1 MKCPA
6 MKQRCIGHL
15 TAWRR
20 KREPR
25 DVYWLSNWPR
35 AFLLAILA
43 SVSWSSIGY
52 AQILGTRV
60 EATSCSSA
68 IGGTVTAS
76 NVSVSVVC
84 GIPTEK
90 VDELVR
96 DAKRP
101 LEELNTQQREN
112 IALLKEKLDLNL
124 GQVRA
129 ALATLGENDIPP
141 ERLAAKL
148 VEIAERFK
156 DLQATAS
163 AQPGDDPKIAA
174 LKADAQRAIEAGELA
189 RADALLADVE
199 TEQDRAFDRFALN
212 KAETSAR
219 RGEIAL
225 TRLRYAEA
233 AKHFANAAAVF
244 PPKSAHE
251 LKRIGGQGV
260 ALTVI
265 AERRRDASMAESAL
279 GQINTAFAAMRDGG
293 NASGAAIF
301 EQQLP
306 RARALVAR
314 LRGR

>member
-35 AFLLAILA
+35 AFLLAMLA
-43 SVSWSSIGY
+43 SVGWSSIGY

-84 GIPTEK
+84 GIPPEK

-101 LEELNTQQREN
+101 LEELTTQQRET

-124 GQVRA
+124 GQVRT

-156 DLQATAS
+156 ALQETAS

-174 LKADAQRAIEAGELA
+174 LKIDARKAIEVGELA
-189 RADALLADVE
+189 KADALLAEVE

-212 KAETSAR
+212 KAETSAQ

-244 PPKSAHE
+244 PPNSAHE
-251 LKRIGGQGV
+251 GKRISYLRNEAHALYQQGYELGDNAPLLLAIERV
-260 ALTVI
+260 KGLLALTTR
-265 AERRRDASMAESAL
+265 EREPLEWAKT
-279 GQINTAFAAMRDGG
+279 Q
-293 NASGAAIF
+293 
-301 EQQLP
+301 
-306 RARALVAR
+306 
-314 LRGR
+314 

>member
-20 KREPR
+20 KRESR

-43 SVSWSSIGY
+43 SVGWSSIGY

-124 GQVRA
+124 GQVRN
-129 ALATLGENDIPP
+129 ALATLGENDVPP

-156 DLQATAS
+156 ALQETAS
-163 AQPGDDPKIAA
+163 AQPGDDPKITA
-174 LKADAQRAIEAGELA
+174 LKAEAQKAIDAGDLTK
-189 RADALLADVE
+189 ADALLAEVE
-199 TEQDRAFDRFALN
+199 TEQRRDRDRQAAALDRQTLN
-212 KAETSAR
+212 VAETSAR
-219 RGEIAL
+219 RGKIAL

-233 AKHFANAAAVF
+233 ATYFAKAAAEF
-244 PPKSAHE
+244 APYGAHE
-251 LKRIGGQGV
+251 DKRIGYLEKEADALYRQGDELADNA
-260 ALTVI
+260 ALLSAI
-265 AERRRDASMAESAL
+265 ERYK
-279 GQINTAFAAMRDGG
+279 
-293 NASGAAIF
+293 
-301 EQQLP
+301 
-306 RARALVAR
+306 
-314 LRGR
+314 